1 MSATLRRVVSVLDV
15 EVEMPKAI
23 KGKYEEKFTD
33 HVRDA
38 ANLVSLVRAFSLL
51 SGLLLSLRR

>member
-1 MSATLRRVVSVLDV
+1 LRRVVSVLDV